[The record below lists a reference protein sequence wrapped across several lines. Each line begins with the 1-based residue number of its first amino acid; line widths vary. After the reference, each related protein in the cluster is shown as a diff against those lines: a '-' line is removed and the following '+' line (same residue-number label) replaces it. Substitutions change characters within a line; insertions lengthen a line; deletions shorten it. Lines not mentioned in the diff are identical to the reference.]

1 MSEAKAISI
10 FYSNTRKGH
19 GLFQRKIGTKT
30 SIQSQQ
36 RAAFLKW
43 AGRPYFP
50 YGLTLWLLM
59 ETHLRRYYGTLN
71 WNMMQNATLRNL

>member
-50 YGLTLWLLM
+50 YGLTL
-59 ETHLRRYYGTLN
+59 
-71 WNMMQNATLRNL
+71 